1 MRKFCDEIGVQS
13 SLSEVVAKGG
23 EGGIDL
29 ANKIKKIVD
38 EKPGTP
44 NFYYKNSDP
53 IKSKI
58 ETIAMEIYRADG
70 VDYTEEAEKS
80 IKILEEMV

>member
-1 MRKFCDEIGVQS
+1 MPVYLR
-13 SLSEVVAKGG
+13 
-23 EGGIDL
+23 
-29 ANKIKKIVD
+29 
-38 EKPGTP
+38 

-70 VDYTEEAEKS
+70 VDYNEEAEKS
-80 IKILEEMV
+80 IKILESFCDSSTIQNWI